1 MKLKL
6 AGLEDDRPVRITLEI
21 PASLN
26 RDLAA
31 YAAVLSKETGQPTV
45 EPAKLVAPMLQRFIA
60 TDRAFAKARRDL

>member
-1 MKLKL
+1 MNLKL

-31 YAAVLSKETGQPTV
+31 YAAVLSKETGTPPV

-60 TDRAFAKARRDL
+60 TDRAFAKARRSL

>member
-1 MKLKL
+1 VKLKL
-6 AGLEDDRPVRITLEI
+6 AVLEDDRPVRITLEI

-31 YAAVLSKETGQPTV
+31 YAAVLSKETGQAAV

-60 TDRAFAKARRDL
+60 TDRAFTKARRSL